1 MNQNDELI
9 AQAKNLLVLYVED
22 EPDTRELTTQILKLF
37 FGKVITATNGLEALN
52 IYKEKEEID
61 LVMTDLTMPVMD
73 GLEMIKEIKNIKQE
87 QHVIVLTAHNSN
99 ENLMETIDL
108 QLDGFLLKPIKMDKM
123 IELLYKVS
131 RTINLEKREN
141 SKCIL

>member
-22 EPDTRELTTQILKLF
+22 EENTRELTSQILKLF
-37 FGKVITATNGLEALN
+37 FGKVITAINGLEALN
-52 IYKEKEEID
+52 IYKKEEVD

-123 IELLYKVS
+123 LELLYKVS
-131 RTINLEKREN
+131 RTINLEKMEN
-141 SKCIL
+141 S